1 MMYTIKAINTD
12 KITPDE
18 YFELAFSEKSI
29 VKKVRTFREVCEYLG
44 GTPKRGYGGYS
55 CSKGDYD
62 YIITKE

>member
-1 MMYTIKAINTD
+1 MYVIRAINP
-12 KITPDE
+12 KGITLE
-18 YFELAFSEKSI
+18 QYNELAFSEKSI
-29 VKKVRTFREVCEYLG
+29 MIKVKTFREVCEYLG